1 MLANAARAAAEL
13 AVATGSGDRADAA
26 VLVGWA
32 GAVIDRRHEVLTA
45 SDTEVLGRIR
55 SSVAASLGEE
65 EALAAEAEG
74 ASLDDA
80 AILTVLDRTLGPGV

>member
-1 MLANAARAAAEL
+1 MP
-13 AVATGSGDRADAA
+13 AVGAHTFLFSDIEGSIVR
-26 VLVGWA
+26 
-32 GAVIDRRHEVLTA
+32 
-45 SDTEVLGRIR
+45 RIR